1 MGGFIYQVYTSY
13 IPGIC
18 HYSMGVVW
26 EWYRKN
32 PYRSGIGNV
41 SQWYGSGMGKI
52 LIGVVWGMYGSGMGV
67 VWEWLP
73 GCFEFEQMHPRA

>member
-13 IPGIC
+13 IPGIY
-18 HYSMGVVW
+18 HYSMGVVR
-26 EWYRKN
+26 EWYG
-32 PYRSGIGNV
+32 SGIGNV

-67 VWEWLP
+67 AARML
-73 GCFEFEQMHPRA
+73 

>member
-41 SQWYGSGMGKI
+41 SQWYGENTYRSGMGN
-52 LIGVVWGMYGSGMGV
+52 VWEWYGSGCQDALSLSRCTHV
-67 VWEWLP
+67 HNSPITL
-73 GCFEFEQMHPRA
+73 